1 MGLLQKQKSIVPSYA
16 KKEKFNLNQSIKNL
30 FNKKIVTDE
39 GKLTK
44 FSQKDEGK
52 QIKKKRKR
60 GGAEITDEGPQQKF
74 CCAGAGCYPKT
85 LLLCS
90 LLGEKE
96 K

>member
-30 FNKKIVTDE
+30 FNKKIVTGE

-52 QIKKKRKR
+52 HKKKEEKR
-60 GGAEITDEGPQQKF
+60 WGRD
-74 CCAGAGCYPKT
+74 YR
-85 LLLCS
+85 
-90 LLGEKE
+90 
-96 K
+96 